1 MNKKLAVALLT
12 SPSLFSSVVLNAN
25 VVHAAAVSA
34 RSTTAGST
42 PVEQR
47 VCSHARCVSSRQLA
61 STIDSPAANTASL
74 SRTSERICGEE
85 GCLAP
90 AKVQA
95 LRASYEAQ
103 AANTTRPQM
112 IARADGV
119 IEYPMTD
126 QESDAAIALFGCDC
140 PSCVNALRQLMG
152 QAPYS

>member
-1 MNKKLAVALLT
+1 M
-12 SPSLFSSVVLNAN
+12 NAN
-25 VVHAAAVSA
+25 VAHAAIVSVQ
-34 RSTTAGST
+34 STIAGST

-47 VCSHARCVSSRQLA
+47 VCSHARCVSSNQLA
-61 STIDSPAANTASL
+61 STVESPAANTVSL
-74 SRTSERICGEE
+74 SRTSERICGAE

-95 LRASYEAQ
+95 LRASYKKAQ

-126 QESDAAIALFGCDC
+126 QESNAAIALFGCDC
-140 PSCVNALRQLMG
+140 PTCVNALRQLMG
-152 QAPYS
+152 QAPYM